1 MTPAQQAALDE
12 YLAAVQGYSQ
22 YTPEQLKAAELGASS
37 LQGVTYDP
45 KMLEYEMSALR
56 ALEEQGREGLTAQ
69 DRAAMAQFE
78 RETGQAARGRRGAIE
93 QSMRQRGIS
102 GSGLD
107 LVSQLQSAESA
118 NELAA
123 MKALERE
130 GLSAQRRT
138 QGQLSAGQMAGQ
150 LGSRQYQQAAEKA
163 AAQDRIAQFNA
174 ANRMNAQ
181 QYNIGMGAQTAA
193 NRMQA
198 QTSGAQMKY
207 NAASEVERARLMR
220 EEERRRKRQG
230 ALSAGLGAVG
240 GVAGAYFGMSP
251 QAAAAGYQIGSG
263 LGNAI
268 QGFANGG
275 RVQPYGL
282 GLNLP
287 QPSDTVPAMLT
298 PGEMVLPQSASQSPD
313 AAAAYVDAYNKAEQD
328 VASAKQMRDVFSY
341 ADIAAKG
348 LSDYAQSQAPTTY
361 LPRRF
366 EELGR
371 GPEAFQTQMPQY
383 QAGSLAQL
391 GEAGVARAKEG
402 LGAAKEKFGMD
413 TAMEKYKIG
422 REYDDPKSQISQ
434 RANLLLKSQLKALQ
448 QKAITAGDIAGA
460 KELMKYA
467 AGPDVS
473 ANQAMQTLNM
483 VKSVG
488 DEYGDVLNY
497 LAQKQRI
504 AADQALKQ
512 YEINKEQAKAAKTE
526 NKDLEKL
533 QVGNYGIARTEKEA
547 QEGRTAIELRDNLKS
562 KLQEMINLRKEYGG
576 MGGEL
581 LEREPVNRGK
591 ALAKEAQLIYKDLR
605 TLGALTG
612 PDLAIIEEI
621 IPSDP
626 LQFDIMSDTS
636 ARLEN
641 LLNQSQKEF
650 ESKLKAKLKTVEPGA
665 FEQERPKAGG
675 SQNIPSYDDFDDVP

>member
-138 QGQLSAGQMAGQ
+138 QGQLSAGQMAGK
-150 LGSRQYQQAAEKA
+150 LGERQYQTAADKA

-174 ANRMNAQ
+174 QNRMNAQ

-198 QTSGAQMKY
+198 QTGGAQMKY
-207 NAASEVERARLMR
+207 NAAAEAERARLMR

-230 ALSAGLGAVG
+230 ALSAGLGVLGAAG
-240 GVAGAYFGMSP
+240 GAYFGGP
-251 QAAAAGYQIGSG
+251 AGAGAGYQIGSG

-268 QGFANGG
+268 QGYADGG

-298 PGEMVLPQSASQSPD
+298 PGEMVLPVTASQSPD

-328 VASAKQMRDVFSY
+328 VASAKQMRDVLSY

-371 GPEAFQTQMPQY
+371 GPEAFQRQMPQY

-391 GEAGVARAKEG
+391 GEAGVSQAKEG
-402 LGAAKEKFGMD
+402 MASAKEKFGID
-413 TAMEKYKIG
+413 TAMEKYKEG
-422 REYDDPKSQISQ
+422 KEYDNPDSPVSQ
-434 RANLLLKSQLKALQ
+434 RANLLVKARLSALANEADMA
-448 QKAITAGDIAGA
+448 KDPGTAKMLRELSSGA
-460 KELMKYA
+460 NM
-467 AGPDVS
+467 S
-473 ANQAMQTLNM
+473 ANQAMQTLKLTEGIDYKNALAAIAAGAKEKA
-483 VKSVG
+483 VQAKENTKEAKAEKKDTLKLSIDQRDYVNKISKDNIDIQNRYQAALQLAATPTGVNDEAILVYFQKILDPGSVVREG
-488 DEYGDVLNY
+488 EFARTKEGQSVISQAQGYVTRLTSGVGLTKEMRSNVLKTMGI
-497 LAQKQRI
+497 LAQ
-504 AADQALKQ
+504 ASQASLDERLKS
-512 YEINKEQAKAAKTE
+512 EKAAA
-526 NKDLEKL
+526 
-533 QVGNYGIARTEKEA
+533 QRYGLDE
-547 QEGRTAIELRDNLKS
+547 EL
-562 KLQEMINLRKEYGG
+562 I
-576 MGGEL
+576 
-581 LEREPVNRGK
+581 
-591 ALAKEAQLIYKDLR
+591 
-605 TLGALTG
+605 
-612 PDLAIIEEI
+612 
-621 IPSDP
+621 
-626 LQFDIMSDTS
+626 F
-636 ARLEN
+636 
-641 LLNQSQKEF
+641 
-650 ESKLKAKLKTVEPGA
+650 
-665 FEQERPKAGG
+665 G
-675 SQNIPSYDDFDDVP
+675 SQGQKKPLPAPHGNEVIQNGVKYKWNGFEYIEG

>member
-1 MTPAQQAALDE
+1 MTPEQQRALDE
-12 YLAAVQGYSQ
+12 YLAAVESYGQ
-22 YTPEQLKAAELGASS
+22 YTPEQLKAAELGSS
-37 LQGVTYDP
+37 ALSGVTYDP
-45 KMLEYEMSALR
+45 RMLEYEMSALR

-107 LVSQLQSAESA
+107 LVAQLQSAESA

-130 GLSAQRRT
+130 GLAAQRRT
-138 QGQLSAGQMAGQ
+138 QGQLAAGQMAGR
-150 LGSRQYQQAAEKA
+150 LGERQYQTAAEKA
-163 AAQDRIAQFNA
+163 AAQDRINQFNA
-174 ANRMNAQ
+174 QNRMNAQ
-181 QYNIGMGAQTAA
+181 QFNIRQGADTAA
-193 NRMQA
+193 NRFQA
-198 QTSGAQMKY
+198 QAGGAQMKY
-207 NAASEVERARLMR
+207 NAAAEAERARLMR
-220 EEERRRKRQG
+220 EEERKRRRQG
-230 ALSAGLGAVG
+230 ALSAGLGALG
-240 GVAGAYFGMSP
+240 AAGGAYFGGP
-251 QAAAAGYQIGSG
+251 AGAGAGYQIGSG

-268 QGFANGG
+268 QGFADGG

-282 GLNLP
+282 GLNYP

-313 AAAAYVDAYNKAEQD
+313 AAAAYVDAYNKAEKD
-328 VASAKQMRDVFSY
+328 LASAKQMRDVLSY

-371 GPEAFQTQMPQY
+371 GPEAFQRQMPQY
-383 QAGSLAQL
+383 QAGSLSQL
-391 GEAGVARAKEG
+391 GEAGVARAREG

-422 REYDDPKSQISQ
+422 RGYDDPKSQISQ

-497 LAQKQRI
+497 LALPIKR
-504 AADQALKQ
+504 
-512 YEINKEQAKAAKTE
+512 
-526 NKDLEKL
+526 
-533 QVGNYGIARTEKEA
+533 
-547 QEGRTAIELRDNLKS
+547 
-562 KLQEMINLRKEYGG
+562 
-576 MGGEL
+576 
-581 LEREPVNRGK
+581 
-591 ALAKEAQLIYKDLR
+591 
-605 TLGALTG
+605 
-612 PDLAIIEEI
+612 
-621 IPSDP
+621 
-626 LQFDIMSDTS
+626 
-636 ARLEN
+636 
-641 LLNQSQKEF
+641 
-650 ESKLKAKLKTVEPGA
+650 
-665 FEQERPKAGG
+665 
-675 SQNIPSYDDFDDVP
+675 